1 MHQQVQLEPQAQQ
14 RPVLEGKV
22 GVQGFA
28 SADVADLLEVEN
40 VQLMLDHL
48 GHQCLHRILLLGLL
62 LLLLLALLLLHLFL
76 PLLLLLA
83 ALFALR
89 RALLAA
95 VGLGPPCLLG
105 LAAGRSL
112 LLLGFSG
119 ARRVSVLRLL
129 LLLVLLAC
137 GLARL
142 VCRLRLFLRLGSGR
156 GRQYRGP
163 LLGVLELHV
172 LHVPDL
178 QVPLPLLPPL
188 PEPVRRLQV
197 VDAHGDL
204 AVKVPPL
211 HVLHASLGA

>member
-112 LLLGFSG
+112 LLL
-119 ARRVSVLRLL
+119 RLL